1 MKAAVNIANLGLLCE
16 CGRRL
21 KHPSDNAYLFCDNR
35 ECRYVGMRLEPP
47 TFDLKV
53 IDPAIKPVS
62 QSK

>member
-35 ECRYVGMRLEPP
+35 ECRYVGMCLEPP

-53 IDPAIKPVS
+53 IDPAAK
-62 QSK
+62 KGEK